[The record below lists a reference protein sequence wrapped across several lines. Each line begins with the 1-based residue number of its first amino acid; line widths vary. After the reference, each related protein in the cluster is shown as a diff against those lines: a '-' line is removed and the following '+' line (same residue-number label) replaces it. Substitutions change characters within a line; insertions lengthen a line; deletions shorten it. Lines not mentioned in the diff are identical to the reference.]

1 LVGWI
6 RRFITNSLN
15 PNDKEKGEL
24 TVPEIDEADRRLL
37 KIVQQEVFEDEEDAC
52 VRLRT
57 LDTFRDEE
65 SFVRV
70 KIKITW
76 RKDEEN
82 FWSPLVLL
90 SDHELVKRLIRERHL
105 QASHAG
111 TQFLLND
118 LRQQIWI
125 LRERKT
131 VRGVLTKCVRCRRF
145 TAKSIET
152 PPPPLPED
160 RVGDALIF
168 QVTGVDVAG
177 PMYLKGGE
185 KIWILLFTC
194 EVYRA
199 VHLDLITSLSTP
211 DFMLDLKRFVVRRGR
226 PKVIYSDNGINF
238 VGAENH
244 LKTLDWVL
252 IAREFSVRMILWKHI
267 PPSAA
272 WWGEWWERLV
282 QMVKKL
288 LKKVIGTASL
298 KYEELVAILCD
309 AEALINS
316 KPLTYLSEDPRD
328 LLPLTPAMSSNIYRP
343 WGCLTWITS
352 IRSASLGDSGINKT

>member
-1 LVGWI
+1 
-6 RRFITNSLN
+6 
-15 PNDKEKGEL
+15 
-24 TVPEIDEADRRLL
+24 
-37 KIVQQEVFEDEEDAC
+37 
-52 VRLRT
+52 
-57 LDTFRDEE
+57 
-65 SFVRV
+65 
-70 KIKITW
+70 
-76 RKDEEN
+76 
-82 FWSPLVLL
+82 
-90 SDHELVKRLIRERHL
+90 
-105 QASHAG
+105 
-111 TQFLLND
+111 
-118 LRQQIWI
+118 
-125 LRERKT
+125 
-131 VRGVLTKCVRCRRF
+131 
-145 TAKSIET
+145 
-152 PPPPLPED
+152 
-160 RVGDALIF
+160 
-168 QVTGVDVAG
+168 
-177 PMYLKGGE
+177 M
-185 KIWILLFTC
+185 
-194 EVYRA
+194 
-199 VHLDLITSLSTP
+199 
-211 DFMLDLKRFVVRRGR
+211 
-226 PKVIYSDNGINF
+226 IYSDNGINF